1 MSNWSIHIKHRR
13 KTIGEIQLT
22 KGILQGDSLSPL
34 LFVLVMEPLSRQL
47 NSDSRETN
55 HLLYVDDIK
64 LMADTEVGLKQ
75 LLRKTIQHTGAMGLE
90 INRDKS
96 ATNTPQCEGEYTKLL
111 REEEGYKYLGVY
123 EDRDSQ
129 QTKETKET
137 VTAKILKRVERLCD
151 SSLNARNLTHAI
163 NEFAISVINYYAGL
177 VEYTESEARELDKKI
192 RSVLLRKKVHE
203 KGAAT
208 ERLYLPRRENGRG
221 LRNVENQTELA
232 MLGLWEHLQRRSERS
247 DECKRV
253 IATEER
259 RSTPLAKIKETLL
272 VKYNETKTQAVLR
285 RDTRRA
291 ILEEYRGRAALSK
304 EEEDELQSLKDTTQ
318 ETDADL
324 INQRWGRRQI
334 VERQKAELVRKITE
348 KVLHRKSL
356 ITTDY
361 IDTVDATLWLRH
373 GNQSPQAEARL
384 VGVQDRNI
392 VRTGKKCPHCRKG
405 ALAVEHLATKCTTQ

>member
-1 MSNWSIHIKHRR
+1 
-13 KTIGEIQLT
+13 
-22 KGILQGDSLSPL
+22 
-34 LFVLVMEPLSRQL
+34 
-47 NSDSRETN
+47 
-55 HLLYVDDIK
+55 
-64 LMADTEVGLKQ
+64 
-75 LLRKTIQHTGAMGLE
+75 
-90 INRDKS
+90 
-96 ATNTPQCEGEYTKLL
+96 
-111 REEEGYKYLGVY
+111 
-123 EDRDSQ
+123 
-129 QTKETKET
+129 
-137 VTAKILKRVERLCD
+137 
-151 SSLNARNLTHAI
+151 
-163 NEFAISVINYYAGL
+163 
-177 VEYTESEARELDKKI
+177 
-192 RSVLLRKKVHE
+192 
-203 KGAAT
+203 
-208 ERLYLPRRENGRG
+208 
-221 LRNVENQTELA
+221 

-253 IATEER
+253 ITTEER

-285 RDTRRA
+285 KDTRRA